1 MSEITI
7 NNTNGVLTVSSL
19 QVAKDFSKQHKNIVQ
34 SIENLLKQT
43 SAEFSADVKSEF
55 FDIQNMFIES
65 TYADSY
71 GRFQKC
77 YDITRD
83 GFSLLVMGFTGK
95 KALEWKLR
103 YIEAFNSMEKQ
114 LTYINSD
121 IEKIVSGVLDEK
133 IESIVKKAVAEA
145 VSETVKV
152 LSPFLTLPPVK
163 DTVKTIKKPYKY
175 NSSKIFK
182 LPPEIREQVDSMIIS
197 GNYSCQKIADFI
209 TSNTGIAIS
218 YMTVSRYIKKYF
230 KF

>member
-1 MSEITI
+1 MIFMNEITI

-19 QVAKDFSKQHKNIVQ
+19 QVAKDFDKQHKDVLEKIS
-34 SIENLLKQT
+34 SISAQIN
-43 SAEFSADVKSEF
+43 SAENSA
-55 FDIQNMFIES
+55 QYFIES
-65 TYADSY
+65 SY
-71 GRFQKC
+71 TDKSGKRNKC

-114 LTYINSD
+114 LTYIHSD
-121 IEKIVSGVLDEK
+121 IEKIVSKVLDEK
-133 IESIVKKAVAEA
+133 IETIVNKAVVEA

-152 LSPFLTLPPVK
+152 LSPFLKLPK
-163 DTVKTIKKPYKY
+163 DTVKAIKKPYKY
-175 NSSKIFK
+175 NSSKIFR
-182 LPPEIREQVDSMIIS
+182 LSPEIREQVDEMIVS

-209 TSNTGIAIS
+209 TSETDMTIS
-218 YMTVSRYIKKYF
+218 YMTVRRYIKKYF